1 MIYVLDASVSLKWF
15 IKEEGSPFAEEVLKR
30 VLEKPMGFA
39 VPELFAFELFA
50 VLARLHQDSLRVFTE
65 GVIPILQSG
74 ILRYP
79 MTEELSVNALKFI
92 NSGLTGYDACYAA
105 LALSLNGMWLTF
117 DSKAHRLIK
126 NKSISFLLSEGL
138 PEIW

>member
-1 MIYVLDASVSLKWF
+1 MIYVLDASVSLRWF
-15 IKEEGSPFAEEVLKR
+15 MKEEGSPFAEEVLKR

-39 VPELFAFELFA
+39 VPELFSFEVFS
-50 VLARLHQDSLRVFTE
+50 VLARLHEDFLRTFRE

-79 MTEELSVNALKFI
+79 MTEELSIKASEFVDA
-92 NSGLTGYDACYAA
+92 GLTGYDSCYAA

-126 NKSISFLLSEGL
+126 SKSISFLLSEGL